1 MEKLTKTLSVYALM
15 ILTVFAAPSFGFS
28 PYPGTSVSVRVNI
41 AQQQPIYRPMPVPM
55 PMPYPVPVS
64 SCNTCGGGYMG
75 GSHGYSGGFGGYG
88 YGYGYGGG
96 GYGGG
101 GYGGGGYGYGY
112 GYGYRAGGCHA
123 RMHSGFA
130 CHHQAVRFCGG
141 RRRYRSFSLSLGIGG
156 FRLGIRS
163 RSF

>member
-41 AQQQPIYRPMPVPM
+41 PQQQPIYRPVPIPV
-55 PMPYPVPVS
+55 PMPYPVPVN
-64 SCNTCGGGYMG
+64 SCNTC

-88 YGYGYGGG
+88 YGGY
-96 GYGGG
+96 
-101 GYGGGGYGYGY
+101 GYGGGGYGYGGGGY
-112 GYGYRAGGCHA
+112 GYGFRAGGCHA
-123 RMHSGFA
+123 RMHSGFP
-130 CHHQAVRFCGG
+130 CHHQGVRFCGG
-141 RRRYRSFSLSLGIGG
+141 RRRYKSFSLSLGIGG
-156 FRLGIRS
+156 FHLGIRT